1 MNWKSPVSAAIRLA
15 ALFLVFS
22 CRTKDA
28 GITVRNPTVA
38 DMQKLEAEWGLPP
51 KPAATGTATSVPA
64 AEGGTA
70 TVTTSTTTTPAETT
84 PGPTAPAVPPSLR

>member
-1 MNWKSPVSAAIRLA
+1 MNWKSPVSAAIRFA

-22 CRTKDA
+22 CRTKDT

-38 DMQKLEAEWGLPP
+38 DMQKLEAEWGLAP
-51 KPAATGTATSVPA
+51 KPAATGTAASVPA
-64 AEGGTA
+64 AGDGAA
-70 TVTTSTTTTPAETT
+70 TVTTPAETT